1 VPMLFRIALWFPVI
15 IIVVLGAG
23 SNEASALRCNRDSS
37 TCRGQ
42 PPAQASNYDARHHGR
57 RPVARFHLRTTDCSG
72 FDHGPVYG
80 PVLCNFPYNCEMFD
94 GACGDSRALVG
105 TIGKR

>member
-1 VPMLFRIALWFPVI
+1 MLFRITLWVPVI

-23 SNEASALRCNRDSS
+23 SNDASALRCSRNSS
-37 TCRGQ
+37 TCREQ
-42 PPAQASNYDARHHGR
+42 PVAQASNYDARHHGR

-80 PVLCNFPYNCEMFD
+80 PEPCNFPYNCEMFD
-94 GACGDSRALVG
+94 GACGDSRAWAN
-105 TIGKR
+105 TIGKH

>member
-1 VPMLFRIALWFPVI
+1 MLFRITLWVPVI

-23 SNEASALRCNRDSS
+23 ANDASALRCGRNSS
-37 TCRGQ
+37 TCREQ
-42 PPAQASNYDARHHGR
+42 PLAQAGNYGARHYGR

-94 GACGDSRALVG
+94 GACGHSRALAN
-105 TIGKR
+105 TIGKH